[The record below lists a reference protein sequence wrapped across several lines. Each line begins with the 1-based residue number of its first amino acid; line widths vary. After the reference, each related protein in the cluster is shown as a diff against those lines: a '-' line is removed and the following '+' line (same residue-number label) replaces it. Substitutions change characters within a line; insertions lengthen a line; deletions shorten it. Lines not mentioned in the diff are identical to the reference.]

1 MATQAHVEQVEVLC
15 AFGGE
20 TRSDGQRGHV
30 AHRAEVK
37 GQRAVVLR
45 VAEEAVAEASRV
57 FLEKKKKHTT
67 LHDDIIHLC

>member
-20 TRSDGQRGHV
+20 TRSNGQRGYV

-37 GQRAVVLR
+37 GQRAVVLH
-45 VAEEAVAEASRV
+45 VAEEAVAEAPRV
-57 FLEKKKKHTT
+57 FLEKKTHYIT
-67 LHDDIIHLC
+67 L

>member
-37 GQRAVVLR
+37 GQCAVVLR
-45 VAEEAVAEASRV
+45 VAEEAVAEAPRV
-57 FLEKKKKHTT
+57 FLEKKKHTT
-67 LHDDIIHLC
+67 LHYDIIYNC